1 MRIDSVFATKYFF
14 YNPLICLMTSNS
26 EYLKKLGEN
35 LRIKRQEALLSQQE
49 LADISNV
56 AKSTIQRIEK
66 GTLNPSITN
75 LKAICDALNIT
86 VQTLMSF

>member
-1 MRIDSVFATKYFF
+1 MRIDSIFATKYFF
-14 YNPLICLMTSNS
+14 NNPLICLMTSNS

-66 GTLNPSITN
+66 GSLNPSITN

-86 VQTLMSF
+86 VQTLM

>member
-1 MRIDSVFATKYFF
+1 
-14 YNPLICLMTSNS
+14 MTSNS

>member
-1 MRIDSVFATKYFF
+1 
-14 YNPLICLMTSNS
+14 MTSNA
-26 EYLKKLGEN
+26 EFLQILGEN
-35 LRIKRQEALLSQQE
+35 LRRKREELSMSQQV

-75 LKAICDALNIT
+75 LKAICEALNIT
-86 VQTLMSF
+86 VQTLITY